1 MIKKLVA
8 FGCSWT
14 FGDELNDPELA
25 HEKDNPRYWDMN
37 TPYRLAHAYP
47 GLIAKHYGLEYENHA
62 FPGASLVSMR
72 DAMTWYIA
80 NHDVSNTFFIIGLT
94 ESWRWSW
101 HNANHQPG
109 LNDPEWNRHVN
120 SAWLLHSAS
129 TFSESWQQTFRNF
142 LKDQMCPELQLKN
155 LNQTLLFFDGIAARY
170 TVPMIQFSLI
180 ESMEFYKDKT
190 LVNVPT
196 HVWPTED
203 IKSWLLNKFNKHEI
217 FAPGKHPNEK
227 GHEIISKR
235 LIDYIDSAKLLEC

>member
-14 FGDELNDPELA
+14 FGDELNDPKLA

-37 TPYRLAHAYP
+37 TPYRLAHAWP

-80 NHDVSNTFFIIGLT
+80 NHDISNTFFVIGLT

-101 HNANHQPG
+101 HNANHQPE

-120 SAWLLHSAS
+120 SVWMLHSAS
-129 TFSESWQQTFRNF
+129 NFSESWQNTFRSYME
-142 LKDQMCPELQLKN
+142 DQLCEELQKKN
-155 LNQTLLFFDGIAARY
+155 LEQTLLFFDGINARY
-170 TVPMIQFSLI
+170 NVPLLQINMLEKDLPDKLI
-180 ESMEFYKDKT
+180 
-190 LVNVPT
+190 NVPT
-196 HVWPTED
+196 YMPNK
-203 IKSWLLNKFNKHEI
+203 KSMMQHLISLKDKSL
-217 FAPGKHPNEK
+217 FAPGRHPSEK
-227 GHEIISKR
+227 GSEIISNW
-235 LIDYIDSAKLLEC
+235 LIDYIDSVKLLEC

>member
-37 TPYRLAHAYP
+37 TPYRLAHTYP

-72 DAMTWYIA
+72 DAMTWYVA
-80 NHDVSNTFFIIGLT
+80 NHDVSDTFFVIGLT
-94 ESWRWSW
+94 ETWRWSW

-120 SAWLLHSAS
+120 SSWMLHSS
-129 TFSESWQQTFRNF
+129 GSFSESWQQTFRSYME
-142 LKDQMCPELQLKN
+142 DQLCEELQKKN
-155 LNQTLLFFDGIAARY
+155 LEQTLLFFDGISARY
-170 TVPMIQFSLI
+170 KVPMIQLNMLDVIPGIIS
-180 ESMEFYKDKT
+180 
-190 LVNVPT
+190 VPT
-196 HVWPTED
+196 HVWPDTKIRE
-203 IKSWLLNKFNKHEI
+203 WLETNFNRREVL
-217 FAPGKHPNEK
+217 AAGNHPNEK
-227 GHEIISKR
+227 GHYYIADKIFK
-235 LIDYIDSAKLLEC
+235 YIDDKSLLI